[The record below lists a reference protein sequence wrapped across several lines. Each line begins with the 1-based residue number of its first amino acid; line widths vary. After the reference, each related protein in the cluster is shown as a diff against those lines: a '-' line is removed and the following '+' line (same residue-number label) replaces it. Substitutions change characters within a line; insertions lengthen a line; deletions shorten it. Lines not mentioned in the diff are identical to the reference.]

1 MKFLAR
7 NGWLTCSSEKS
18 PTGLRSN
25 RKVNQAD
32 IPTLALLRNLGIQ
45 EPVTNVRIQLVY
57 PLGVGHS
64 GSNLSVSFGVAS
76 AT

>member
-25 RKVNQAD
+25 RKVNQAY
-32 IPTLALLRNLGIQ
+32 IPTLSLLRNLGIQ
-45 EPVTNVRIQLVY
+45 EPFSNVRIPLVY
-57 PLGVGHS
+57 SLGVGHS